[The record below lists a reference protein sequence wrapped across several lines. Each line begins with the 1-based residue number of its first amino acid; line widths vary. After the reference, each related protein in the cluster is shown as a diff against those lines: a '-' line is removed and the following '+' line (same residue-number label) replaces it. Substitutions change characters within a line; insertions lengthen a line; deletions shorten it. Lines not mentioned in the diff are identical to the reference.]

1 MTPVDADLSG
11 RTCVVT
17 GASAGIGRA
26 AAHEMARLGA
36 QVVLAVRNPQKGEKV
51 LRAIAGATGN
61 TRLEIATVDFARGE
75 SIRTFARDL
84 AMRHPQIHV
93 LINNAGI
100 WSNGRQLGPDGIEL
114 VWATNVLGYFLTTEL
129 LLPQL
134 RAAGRARIVNV
145 ASRYAGGL
153 DLTDVQFERRPWAG
167 KSAYAQSKQA
177 NRMWTW
183 ALARRLEGT
192 GVTANA
198 LHPGFVSTE
207 IFHKGG
213 GVLGLH
219 PCPDRE
225 APCPAAGGGRRHRR
239 VARCESGGRLS
250 QRDLLGGPPRALVP
264 LPRRVG
270 GRGAVAD
277 VPAHERTGAS
287 ACRRPTEPA
296 LETTRSLGV
305 MTLARRQ
312 GANPLALDRN
322 GHRLHLFDR

>member
-26 AAHEMARLGA
+26 TAHELARLGA
-36 QVVLAVRNPQKGEKV
+36 RVVLAVRNPQKGEKV
-51 LRAIAGATGN
+51 LRAIARATDN
-61 TRLEIATVDFARGE
+61 SELEIATVDFARGE

-93 LINNAGI
+93 LVNNAGI
-100 WSNGRQLGPDGIEL
+100 WSSRRQLGPDGIEL
-114 VWATNVLGYFLTTEL
+114 VWATNVLGYSLTTEL

-134 RAAGRARIVNV
+134 RAAGRARVVNV

-183 ALARRLEGT
+183 ALSRRLEGT

-207 IFHKGG
+207 IFQKGG
-213 GVLGLH
+213 GALAWTL
-219 PCPDRE
+219 
-225 APCPAAGGGRRHRR
+225 ALIAK
-239 VARCESGGRLS
+239 L
-250 QRDLLGGPPRALVP
+250 RA
-264 LPRRVG
+264 
-270 GRGAVAD
+270 
-277 VPAHERTGAS
+277 
-287 ACRRPTEPA
+287 RRPAEGADTVVWLAASPEVDS
-296 LETTRSLGV
+296 RSGTFWV
-305 MTLARRQ
+305 
-312 GANPLALDRN
+312 DRHE
-322 GHRLHLFDR
+322 HRCRFRDESAEEELWRMCQRMSGQVAEA